1 MSPPLVHSRKD
12 AEFSG
17 TFPSAQAIVKMRPA
31 ARAAVR
37 ALSTSAKA
45 THVNAAGAVLGPN
58 GTFTVTL
65 FPGDG
70 IGPEIAAAVKTIFAA
85 AKAPIE
91 WEHHTISTHA
101 VTASG
106 DLISQEGEFGETG
119 FSRCSPGH
127 PARAFRVQPSIR

>member
-1 MSPPLVHSRKD
+1 
-12 AEFSG
+12 
-17 TFPSAQAIVKMRPA
+17 MRPA

-37 ALSTSAKA
+37 ALSTSAKP

-106 DLISQEGEFGETG
+106 DLISQEGESTVSRI
-119 FSRCSPGH
+119 FSQAAPGTH
-127 PARAFRVQPSIR
+127 ARATRVQPSTLLSVTRSA